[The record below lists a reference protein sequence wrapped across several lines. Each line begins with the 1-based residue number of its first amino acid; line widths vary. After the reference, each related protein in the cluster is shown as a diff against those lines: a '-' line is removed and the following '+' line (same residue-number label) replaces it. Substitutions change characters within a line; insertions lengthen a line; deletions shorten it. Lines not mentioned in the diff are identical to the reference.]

1 MIRRFIHSVTKAT
14 SGSTECRV
22 FDPAVTTATSTAGS
36 AATSAVSGAAT
47 SAAGSA
53 ARPAVSRR
61 TVSYEENPLPTAS
74 QPTATTFH
82 LTTMQ
87 RQPAGRLLTTLAV
100 FSIRYMLPGIAMGSG
115 GSLERTMGFELL
127 HDAAEDVF
135 MVHVQT
141 TNSFLQLHNVWDS
154 SIKDLVSTFF
164 RNKPLTSRVDLD
176 QRISALVHGNQFIRC
191 DVMAY

>member
-1 MIRRFIHSVTKAT
+1 MIRRFIRPVDA
-14 SGSTECRV
+14 
-22 FDPAVTTATSTAGS
+22 
-36 AATSAVSGAAT
+36 AAT
-47 SAAGSA
+47 
-53 ARPAVSRR
+53 RPAVSRR
-61 TVSYEENPLPTAS
+61 TVSYDDDSLPTAS
-74 QPTATTFH
+74 QPSFH

-87 RQPAGRLLTTLAV
+87 QQPAGRLLTTLAV
-100 FSIRYMLPGIAMGSG
+100 FTIRYMLPGIAMGGG

-127 HDAAEDVF
+127 HDAEEDVF

-141 TNSFLQLHNVWDS
+141 TNSFLQLHNVDDA

-176 QRISALVHGNQFIRC
+176 QRISALTHANHFIRC